1 MTNKKWLSNFT
12 ILIICLNFLFIGLEF
27 YKEEIR
33 NQWMNGSIF
42 PETAFLKLEQL
53 TNFSDAIVFIY
64 STAILVIGIW
74 LILKRNS
81 DLQPFTLKNIRLLLY
96 FFVLGIVLAIAFDT
110 AIINLTQQLIGPV
123 FILILLFLFHF
134 FKNLLTKKFIAKH

>member
-74 LILKRNS
+74 LIL
-81 DLQPFTLKNIRLLLY
+81 
-96 FFVLGIVLAIAFDT
+96 
-110 AIINLTQQLIGPV
+110 
-123 FILILLFLFHF
+123 
-134 FKNLLTKKFIAKH
+134 

>member
-33 NQWMNGSIF
+33 NQWMNSSIF

-74 LILKRNS
+74 LILKRNN
-81 DLQPFTLKNIRLLLY
+81 DLQPFILKNIRLLLY